1 MKQKPEKPFP
11 ALLVGASGKY
21 NLWNHVE
28 GWGGISLYFKGGGMK
43 NVWYGETYCQ
53 II

>member
-21 NLWNHVE
+21 NLWNH
-28 GWGGISLYFKGGGMK
+28 GGGAFLCILR
-43 NVWYGETYCQ
+43 VGELNMVGMGKH
-53 II
+53 IVR